1 MTSTTANVTL
11 ELGRPEQSP
20 IPNKSAR
27 KQAAQPTLALLAG
40 FVLAICLA
48 AAAFGYAAS
57 LSSRIDTLE
66 SQLATLQA
74 DDRADSQRMDAVLS
88 PSVAS
93 PAGYGAPVSLLTG
106 TGAWALGAPMPYER
120 SDLQTIACN
129 GTVVLLGGLD
139 AAHAVVGDVVTF
151 DPIHETYSTARA
163 PMPTARYRFGA
174 ACLDHK
180 IYVAGG
186 FENAT
191 AGNNGWSLDTC
202 DVYDVARDTW
212 AASSSASSA
221 ACPRLGVARG
231 DLALAALDGKLHAVG
246 GYDWSYSE
254 VATHETFDPTNPAAG
269 WAAAAPMPNAKG
281 DVQAAVVDGKMYVP
295 GGWNSASTFQ
305 TELAVYDGASGTWE
319 LKAPM
324 HAPRGDH
331 AAVALHGHVIVVG
344 GEMWSGQTTTCD
356 WGWGPEDCA
365 VNLIP
370 MHAVEMYS
378 IADDTWIELSP
389 MPASRFRFAAAAV
402 EGRGGSSPTEGA
414 VLSSE
419 GAVLTFGGH
428 EHGEVAVASQ
438 WTFHY
443 VEQRP
448 MYVHTRDGSGQGT
461 TQA

>member
-254 VATHETFDPTNPAAG
+254 VATHEIFDPTNPAAG

-281 DVQAAVVDGKMYVP
+281 DVQVWDRERCRRAAPPATPPSASRRSPRRAPRAVARRRAHRARRLDSRAISPDLACP
-295 GGWNSASTFQ
+295 GGRGRWEDVRAWRL
-305 TELAVYDGASGTWE
+305 ELGVDLPDGAGRVRRRE
-319 LKAPM
+319 RHVGAQGAHARAARRPRRRR
-324 HAPRGDH
+324 APRPRH
-331 AAVALHGHVIVVG
+331 R
-344 GEMWSGQTTTCD
+344 C
-356 WGWGPEDCA
+356 
-365 VNLIP
+365 
-370 MHAVEMYS
+370 
-378 IADDTWIELSP
+378 
-389 MPASRFRFAAAAV
+389 RR
-402 EGRGGSSPTEGA
+402 
-414 VLSSE
+414 
-419 GAVLTFGGH
+419 
-428 EHGEVAVASQ
+428 
-438 WTFHY
+438 
-443 VEQRP
+443 
-448 MYVHTRDGSGQGT
+448 
-461 TQA
+461 